1 MARLRLNGAQH
12 LKGSKNSL
20 ADARRPHRQRCGLS
34 HELCSQDVW
43 GGDPINRYSNRMD
56 TSANGDDE
64 DVGKVNPNLI
74 DLSGTTL
81 HVGCQRMTQNQQEN
95 RNDICG

>member
-1 MARLRLNGAQH
+1 ML
-12 LKGSKNSL
+12 
-20 ADARRPHRQRCGLS
+20 ARRLGRRPYQPLFES
-34 HELCSQDVW
+34 H
-43 GGDPINRYSNRMD
+43 D